1 MKYIPFAAAAALLLP
16 TLAFAHTE
24 HAKQGDAAEAGLS
37 VRDAYARSTNPR
49 TGAAFMVIENAGPQD
64 CTLTGA
70 RTAAADKVE
79 LHTHEE
85 VDGVMTMT
93 EVEGGFPV
101 PAGGSHALERGADHV
116 MLMGLKAPLQQ
127 GEVLPLMLDF
137 GDCGALAVEMPVDNE
152 RAETAAADG
161 MDHEAAQGEA
171 AASH

>member
-1 MKYIPFAAAAALLLP
+1 
-16 TLAFAHTE
+16 
-24 HAKQGDAAEAGLS
+24 
-37 VRDAYARSTNPR
+37 
-49 TGAAFMVIENAGPQD
+49 
-64 CTLTGA
+64 
-70 RTAAADKVE
+70 
-79 LHTHEE
+79 
-85 VDGVMTMT
+85 MTMT

-137 GDCGALAVEMPVDNE
+137 GECGALAVEMPVDNE